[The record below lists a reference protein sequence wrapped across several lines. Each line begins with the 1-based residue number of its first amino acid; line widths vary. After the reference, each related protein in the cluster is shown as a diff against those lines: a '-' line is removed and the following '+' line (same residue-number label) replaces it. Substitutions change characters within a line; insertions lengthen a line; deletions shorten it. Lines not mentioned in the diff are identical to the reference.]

1 MGQYIFSFSFCVFA
15 HFSKFSM
22 YAWGKKGK
30 MLVFTRVYV
39 CVKAKL
45 TLVSFF
51 YFFFM
56 HLPLKETCFFR
67 NPPPPLYFGNIS
79 KIFPKM
85 LLTEVT
91 KILAN
96 QCHDFCSRTTITIA
110 DDDEFQ
116 EILDNMMALT
126 R

>member
-1 MGQYIFSFSFCVFA
+1 MKV
-15 HFSKFSM
+15 SKVDRPNRGTMEMF
-22 YAWGKKGK
+22 YLGKG
-30 MLVFTRVYV
+30 
-39 CVKAKL
+39 
-45 TLVSFF
+45 
-51 YFFFM
+51 
-56 HLPLKETCFFR
+56 LKETCFFR

-85 LLTEVT
+85 LLTEAT

-96 QCHDFCSRTTITIA
+96 QSHNFCSRTTITIA

>member
-1 MGQYIFSFSFCVFA
+1 MKV
-15 HFSKFSM
+15 SKVDRPNRVMVKMF
-22 YAWGKKGK
+22 YLGKG
-30 MLVFTRVYV
+30 
-39 CVKAKL
+39 
-45 TLVSFF
+45 
-51 YFFFM
+51 
-56 HLPLKETCFFR
+56 LKEICFFR

-85 LLTEVT
+85 LLTKVT

-96 QCHDFCSRTTITIA
+96 QCHNFYSRTTITIA